1 MNRLFNLREE
11 YTQGELDENQM
22 PEFPIEQFNK
32 WMRDA
37 IDAELSE
44 PNAMVLATCTRDG
57 KPSARIVL
65 LKEVSADGFVFFT
78 NYMSR
83 KGNEL
88 SENSASALV
97 FDWHEIERQ
106 VRIEGNIEKVSE
118 TDSDTYFNARPS
130 NSRLGAWASPQ
141 SRVLKNREELE
152 NLQKEFE
159 EKFSNRAIPRP
170 PHWGGYVLSPTSI
183 EFWQGRPG
191 RLHDRVLYTL
201 TSSGWE
207 KQRLA
212 P

>member
-1 MNRLFNLREE
+1 MKTLFNLREE
-11 YTQGELDENQM
+11 YTQDELDENQM
-22 PEFPIEQFNK
+22 PESPIEQFNK

-65 LKEVSADGFVFFT
+65 LKEVSADGFIFFT

-83 KGNEL
+83 KGHEL

-118 TDSDTYFNARPS
+118 TDSDTYFDSRPS

-159 EKFSNRAIPRP
+159 EKFANRAIPRP
-170 PHWGGYVLSPTSI
+170 PHWGGYVLHPTSI

-191 RLHDRVLYTL
+191 RLHDRILYTL

>member
-1 MNRLFNLREE
+1 MKTLFNLREE
-11 YTQGELDENQM
+11 YTQDELDENQM
-22 PEFPIEQFNK
+22 PESPIEQFNK

-65 LKEVSADGFVFFT
+65 LKEVSADGFIFFT

-83 KGNEL
+83 KGHEL

-118 TDSDTYFNARPS
+118 TDSDTYFDSRPS

-141 SRVLKNREELE
+141 SRVLNNREELE

-159 EKFSNRAIPRP
+159 EKFANRAIPRP
-170 PHWGGYVLSPTSI
+170 PHWGGYVLHPTSI

-191 RLHDRVLYTL
+191 RLHDRILYTL
-201 TSSGWE
+201 TSSGWK

>member
-1 MNRLFNLREE
+1 MKTLFNLREE
-11 YTQGELDENQM
+11 YTQDELDENQM
-22 PEFPIEQFNK
+22 PESPIEQFNK

-65 LKEVSADGFVFFT
+65 LKEVSADGFIFFT

-83 KGNEL
+83 KGHEL

-118 TDSDTYFNARPS
+118 TDSDTYFDSRPS

-159 EKFSNRAIPRP
+159 EKFANRAIPRP
-170 PHWGGYVLSPTSI
+170 PHWGGYVLHPTSI

-191 RLHDRVLYTL
+191 RLHDRILYTL
-201 TSSGWE
+201 TSSGGE

>member
-1 MNRLFNLREE
+1 MKTLFNLREE
-11 YTQGELDENQM
+11 YTQDELDENQM
-22 PEFPIEQFNK
+22 PESPIEQFNK

-65 LKEVSADGFVFFT
+65 LKEVSADGFIFFT

-83 KGNEL
+83 KGHEL

-118 TDSDTYFNARPS
+118 TDSDTYFDSRPS

-159 EKFSNRAIPRP
+159 EKFANRAIPRP
-170 PHWGGYVLSPTSI
+170 PHWGGYVLHPTSI

-191 RLHDRVLYTL
+191 RLHDRILYTL
-201 TSSGWE
+201 TSSGWK